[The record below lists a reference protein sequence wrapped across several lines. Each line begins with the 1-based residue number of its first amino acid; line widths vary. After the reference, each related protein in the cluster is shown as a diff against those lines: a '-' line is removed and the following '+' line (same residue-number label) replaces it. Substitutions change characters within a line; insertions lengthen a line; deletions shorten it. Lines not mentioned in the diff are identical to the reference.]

1 MSRKA
6 ALVILDGWGLGD
18 RSQADAVYNA
28 NTPYTDSLNAHY
40 PHAELRTDG
49 ENVGLPKGQ
58 MGNSEVGHMNIG
70 AGRVVWQMLAK
81 INKVFEENTLSEV
94 NMWNQIIESCER
106 DQKPLHLMGLVSDGG
121 VHAHVD
127 HLIGLVNA
135 LKSTKIPAVYIHA
148 FLDGRDTDPQS
159 GLSYLKKLLSELN
172 APHIALSTVVGRYYA
187 MDRDQRWE
195 RVKKAYDL
203 MVHGVGETSTDVLAS
218 VKNQY
223 DKGITDEFMESIKLG
238 EKDWGTIQNGDSVL
252 CFNFRTD
259 RGRQITR
266 ALSQEAFPDFD
277 LKPLDVHFYTF
288 THYDETYKISGV
300 LFDNDNLQNTLGE
313 VLERAGKTQLRAAE
327 TEKYPHVTFFFSGG
341 REDVFEGE
349 TRIMASS
356 PKVATYDLKPEM
368 SAQELT
374 EKSLAFIST
383 ANPDFICLNYANAD
397 MVGHTGVYDAIV
409 KAVETVDSCLEKLAS
424 TLMKLDYSVFIIAD
438 HGNADVAINPDGS
451 PNTAHS
457 TNPVPV
463 WLVSNNAEFKL
474 ESGKLAD
481 VAPSIL
487 HLMGIDQPSDMT
499 GKTLLHAL

>member
-94 NMWNQIIESCER
+94 NMWNQIIERCER

-172 APHIALSTVVGRYYA
+172 APHIALSSVVGRYYA

-288 THYDETYKISGV
+288 TQYDETYKISGV